1 METHRFARAS
11 HGELSLDL
19 CYDCQAI
26 WFDQYESSQLAP
38 GAVIELF
45 RSIHEHRDR
54 VMRPLADRLACPH
67 CSRTLKIT
75 FDLQRSNRIT
85 YHRCEQGHGR
95 FTSFMQFLREKNFV
109 RSLTGPE
116 IAKLRERVAQVR
128 CSGCGAP
135 VDLSRDTAC
144 GYCRAPIA
152 VLDADAVAKTVAELS
167 AAEARR
173 TTLDPERIAAA
184 FLGTRPEKKPVSPWM
199 KEVPVMRTDPAI
211 VDLIA
216 DGLSALF
223 D

>member
-1 METHRFARAS
+1 METRRFARAS
-11 HGELSLDL
+11 HGDLSLDL
-19 CYDCQAI
+19 CFDCHAI
-26 WFDQYESSQLAP
+26 WFDQYESAQLTP

-45 RSIHEHRDR
+45 RLIHDHRDR
-54 VMRPLADRLACPH
+54 PARPLGDRLACPH
-67 CSRTLKIT
+67 CSRALKLT
-75 FDLQRSNRIT
+75 FDMQRSNRIT

-95 FTSFMQFLREKNFV
+95 FSSFMQFLREKNFV

-116 IAKLRERVAQVR
+116 IVKLRERVAQVR

-135 VDLSRDTAC
+135 VDLSRDAAC
-144 GYCRAPIA
+144 SYCRSPIA

-167 AAEARR
+167 SAEARR
-173 TTLDPERIAAA
+173 TTLDPERIAEA
-184 FLGTRPEKKPVSPWM
+184 FLGRREAKKPASPWM
-199 KEVPVMRTDPAI
+199 KEIPVMGTSPVL